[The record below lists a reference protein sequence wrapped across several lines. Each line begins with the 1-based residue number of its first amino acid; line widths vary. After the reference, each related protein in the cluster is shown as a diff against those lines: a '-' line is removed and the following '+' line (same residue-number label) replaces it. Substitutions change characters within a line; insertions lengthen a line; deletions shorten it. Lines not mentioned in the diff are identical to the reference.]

1 MYIVS
6 TNESLFDKE
15 DIYESLIAH
24 CGLEYA
30 SSVFRI
36 LGVPLTN
43 KDFDK
48 KQRQIEA
55 LEQELDSYTMDLG
68 GLTSGIQEAI
78 DQLDDVLGKKRIS
91 HEAIKNIRDKLVRMT
106 NKKK

>member
-30 SSVFRI
+30 SSVFRL
-36 LGVPLTN
+36 LGAN
-43 KDFDK
+43 KEFEFNK
-48 KQRQIEA
+48 KQSQIDA
-55 LEQELDSYTMDLG
+55 LEQELDSYTMDLYRKY
-68 GLTSGIQEAI
+68 TQYACTI
-78 DQLDDVLGKKRIS
+78 DIT
-91 HEAIKNIRDKLVRMT
+91 KN
-106 NKKK
+106 NP

>member
-15 DIYESLIAH
+15 DIYESLITH

-30 SSVFRI
+30 SSVFRLLETQI
-36 LGVPLTN
+36 TN

-48 KQRQIEA
+48 KQRQIAA
-55 LEQELDSYTMDLG
+55 LEQELDSYTMDLE
-68 GLTSGIQEAI
+68 GLTSCIQEVI
-78 DQLDDVLGKKRIS
+78 DLLDDILAKKRINRAS
-91 HEAIKNIRDKLVRMT
+91 IKNVREMLVRLT
-106 NKKK
+106 

>member
-30 SSVFRI
+30 SSVFRL
-36 LGVPLTN
+36 LGAN
-43 KDFDK
+43 KEFASDE
-48 KQRQIEA
+48 KQSQIDA
-55 LEQELDSYTMDLG
+55 LEQELDSYTMDLDN
-68 GLTSGIQEAI
+68 LTSSIQEAI

-91 HEAIKNIRDKLVRMT
+91 RAAIENIRDMLIQMI
-106 NKKK
+106 

>member
-6 TNESLFDKE
+6 TDEALFSKE

-30 SSVFRI
+30 SSVFRL
-36 LGVPLTN
+36 LGAN
-43 KDFDK
+43 KEFEFDK
-48 KQRQIEA
+48 KQRQIDA
-55 LEQELDSYTMDLG
+55 LEQELDSYTMDLD

-78 DQLDDVLGKKRIS
+78 DILDDILAKKRINRAS
-91 HEAIKNIRDKLVRMT
+91 IENIREMLIRMT
-106 NKKK
+106 

>member
-15 DIYESLIAH
+15 DIYDSLISH

-43 KDFDK
+43 KEFDK
-48 KQRQIEA
+48 KQSQIDA
-55 LEQELDSYTMDLG
+55 LEQELNSYEMSLYN
-68 GLTSGIQEAI
+68 LTSGIQEAI
-78 DQLDDVLGKKRIS
+78 DLTKKI
-91 HEAIKNIRDKLVRMT
+91 IPDFYIRDFFISY
-106 NKKK
+106 

>member
-30 SSVFRI
+30 SSVFR
-36 LGVPLTN
+36 LPGVN
-43 KDFDK
+43 KEFEFDK
-48 KQRQIEA
+48 KQRQIDL
-55 LEQELDSYTMDLG
+55 LEQELNSYDESLHS
-68 GLTSGIQEAI
+68 LTSNIQEAI
-78 DQLDDVLGKKRIS
+78 DS
-91 HEAIKNIRDKLVRMT
+91 
-106 NKKK
+106 

>member
-30 SSVFRI
+30 SSVFRL
-36 LGVPLTN
+36 LGAN
-43 KDFDK
+43 KEFEFDE
-48 KQRQIEA
+48 KQSQIDA
-55 LEQELDSYTMDLG
+55 LEQELNSYEMSLYD
-68 GLTSGIQEAI
+68 LTSVVQEAI
-78 DQLDDVLGKKRIS
+78 EMLDGILAKKRLNRESIENV
-91 HEAIKNIRDKLVRMT
+91 HDTLVRMF
-106 NKKK
+106 

>member
-6 TNESLFDKE
+6 TNEALFSKD
-15 DIYESLIAH
+15 DIYESLINH

-30 SSVFRI
+30 SSVFRLLEI
-36 LGVPLTN
+36 QITN

-48 KQRQIEA
+48 TQRQIEA
-55 LEQELDSYTMDLG
+55 LEQELDSYTMDLD

-78 DQLDDVLGKKRIS
+78 DLLDDILAKKRINRAS
-91 HEAIKNIRDKLVRMT
+91 IENVRKMLVRLT
-106 NKKK
+106 

>member
-30 SSVFRI
+30 SSVFRL
-36 LGVPLTN
+36 LGAN
-43 KDFDK
+43 KEFEFDE
-48 KQRQIEA
+48 KQSQIDT
-55 LEQELDSYTMDLG
+55 LEQELNSYTMDMDN
-68 GLTSGIQEAI
+68 LTSSIQEAI

-91 HEAIKNIRDKLVRMT
+91 RASIENVRKMLVRLT
-106 NKKK
+106 

>member
-6 TNESLFDKE
+6 TDEGLFSKE
-15 DIYESLIAH
+15 DIYESLISH

-30 SSVFRI
+30 SSVFRLLEI
-36 LGVPLTN
+36 LITN

-55 LEQELDSYTMDLG
+55 LEQELDSYTMDLD

-78 DQLDDVLGKKRIS
+78 DILDDILSKKRIS
-91 HEAIKNIRDKLVRMT
+91 RAAIENIRDMLVRMT
-106 NKKK
+106 

>member
-6 TNESLFDKE
+6 TNESLFDKV
-15 DIYESLIAH
+15 DVYESLIAH

-43 KDFDK
+43 KESDK
-48 KQRQIEA
+48 KQSQIDA
-55 LEQELDSYTMDLG
+55 LNQELDSYTMELDN
-68 GLTSGIQEAI
+68 LTSGIQEAI

-91 HEAIKNIRDKLVRMT
+91 RAAIENIREMLVRMT
-106 NKKK
+106 